1 MTNTERAKQFM
12 PFAALK
18 GFEEALKEAEF
29 VPEEKIL
36 LGEDAQEELD
46 QILRELAIGD
56 NVTATYYT
64 SQQYVTLT
72 GPVVGL
78 MNLRNPSRFLA
89 HISRSLIYITS
100 YEQHP
105 ARQNEPCLGVV

>member
-12 PFAALK
+12 PFDALK

-29 VPEEKIL
+29 IPQEKIL

-46 QILRELAIGD
+46 QILRELSIGD
-56 NVTATYYT
+56 IVTATYYT

-72 GPVVGL
+72 GPVIGIDKLPQSIQILGTHIPLVDL
-78 MNLRNPSRFLA
+78 YNLIRTTPSK
-89 HISRSLIYITS
+89 T
-100 YEQHP
+100 E
-105 ARQNEPCLGVV
+105 

>member
-1 MTNTERAKQFM
+1 MTNAERAKQFM

-36 LGEDAQEELD
+36 LGKDAQEELD

-56 NVTATYYT
+56 IVTATYYT

-72 GPVVGL
+72 GPVIGIDKLAQSIQIFGTHIPLVDL
-78 MNLRNPSRFLA
+78 YNLIRTTPSK
-89 HISRSLIYITS
+89 T
-100 YEQHP
+100 E
-105 ARQNEPCLGVV
+105 

>member
-1 MTNTERAKQFM
+1 MTNAERAKQFM

-29 VPEEKIL
+29 IPQEKIL

-46 QILRELAIGD
+46 QILRELSIGD
-56 NVTATYYT
+56 IVTATYYT

-72 GPVVGL
+72 GPVIGIDKLAQSIQILGTHIPLVDL
-78 MNLRNPSRFLA
+78 YNLIRTTPSK
-89 HISRSLIYITS
+89 T
-100 YEQHP
+100 E
-105 ARQNEPCLGVV
+105 